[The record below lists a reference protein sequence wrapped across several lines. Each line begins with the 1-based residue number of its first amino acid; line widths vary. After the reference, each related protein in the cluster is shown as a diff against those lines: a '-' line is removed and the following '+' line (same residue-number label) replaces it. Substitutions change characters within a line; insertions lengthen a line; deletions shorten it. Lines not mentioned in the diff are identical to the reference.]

1 MKSPSIIQSI
11 TGTPSVSIW
20 SDALNTSVSVVR
32 SKSEDNFLLTAPART
47 LVIRSNN
54 IVASWRLSNRG
65 HRLQW
70 FQVGSSM
77 LLRPAPA
84 LDGSPQQAHGPAA
97 DLVANATSVA
107 AEPPPK
113 RPPTEKIELDID
125 SLPNYEVLKPAL
137 LQTFGGNAVAR
148 DGHARSHARAHA
160 AASRSPTSWTAS
172 VSAQGPMPKA
182 RSTRRA
188 SPTMS
193 RVRLKIAAWPLRSAR
208 ITSKPLIVA

>member
-125 SLPNYEVLKPAL
+125 SLPNYEVLKPIPVLIEPLGDKVFVAEAPDL
-137 LQTFGGNAVAR
+137 NLSTSGNSV
-148 DGHARSHARAHA
+148 GA
-160 AASRSPTSWTAS
+160 AFL
-172 VSAQGPMPKA
+172 M
-182 RSTRRA
+182 
-188 SPTMS
+188 
-193 RVRLKIAAWPLRSAR
+193 LKEHIAATYEGYHNKKAIDPQRAR
-208 ITSKPLIVA
+208 QLTLMDKYIGKAKRNWF